1 MPIDPS
7 PYLAPETCAVV
18 SLEVQENLVLPE
30 RSVLPGLARHAE
42 QIGLIDNLARL
53 YETARA
59 SGVCIYYCTDQ
70 RRKDGFGHARNTFVH
85 RHMTGDREW
94 SGGHGPVV
102 APLTP
107 RPEDV
112 VFEREQGMT
121 GFYATG
127 LDPYLRNTGVRSVII
142 TGVSANL
149 AVVGTVIEAMNRGY
163 QVIVPSDC
171 IAGDPPE
178 YVDQL
183 LRYTIRNAALVVP
196 SSSIIEHWTAG
207 GAGGV
212 GR

>member
-1 MPIDPS
+1 MPIDPG
-7 PYLAPETCAVV
+7 PYLSPESCAVV

-30 RSVLPGLARHAE
+30 KAVLPGLAKHAHE
-42 QIGLIDNLARL
+42 TGLIDSLERL
-53 YETARA
+53 YGAARA
-59 SGVCIYYCTDQ
+59 VGVRIYYCTDQ
-70 RRKDGFGHARNTFVH
+70 RREDGFGHARNTFVH

-121 GFYATG
+121 GFYATA
-127 LDPYLRNTGVRSVII
+127 LEPYLRNTGVRTVII

-149 AVVGTVIEAMNRGY
+149 AVVGTVIEAMNRGFR
-163 QVIVPSDC
+163 VVVPSDC

-178 YVDQL
+178 YVEQL

-196 SSSIIEHWTAG
+196 SSAIVEHWA
-207 GAGGV
+207 
-212 GR
+212 